1 MSSQTNHQLNC
12 DKQTDEDE
20 EDDDEEEE
28 EEDGLQ
34 IYEKYQPNGI
44 NYEISS
50 NYNTVE
56 IQQQHHQQQ
65 NVIKNIYS
73 NMEDDI
79 EEIHYVDI
87 SHSSS
92 NPLSKLNINLKVIG
106 NELNSDLP
114 PHLFKDI
121 NECMMLPTSEITTQR
136 QKKLSNNFGF
146 SHNAG

>member
-1 MSSQTNHQLNC
+1 MSLQSNHQLNG
-12 DKQTDEDE
+12 DELKHTDEDD
-20 EDDDEEEE
+20 EDEDEEEE
-28 EEDGLQ
+28 EEDGLN

-56 IQQQHHQQQ
+56 IQQQQS
-65 NVIKNIYS
+65 IYS
-73 NMEDDI
+73 NLEDDI

-87 SHSSS
+87 SHPSA

-121 NECMMLPTSEITTQR
+121 NDCMLLPTSEITTSQR

>member
-1 MSSQTNHQLNC
+1 MSSQINHQLNC
-12 DKQTDEDE
+12 EELKQTDE

-28 EEDGLQ
+28 EEDGLH

-44 NYEISS
+44 DYEISS

-56 IQQQHHQQQ
+56 IQHHQQQ
-65 NVIKNIYS
+65 NIIKNIYS
-73 NMEDDI
+73 NIEDDI

-87 SHSSS
+87 SHPSS
-92 NPLSKLNINLKVIG
+92 NQLSKLNINLKVIG

-121 NECMMLPTSEITTQR
+121 NDCMMLPTSEIITSQR

>member
-12 DKQTDEDE
+12 EELKQTDEDE
-20 EDDDEEEE
+20 EDDDEDEDG
-28 EEDGLQ
+28 EEDGLH

-50 NYNTVE
+50 NYNAVE
-56 IQQQHHQQQ
+56 IQHQQQ
-65 NVIKNIYS
+65 NIYS

-87 SHSSS
+87 SHPSS

-114 PHLFKDI
+114 PHLFKDL
-121 NECMMLPTSEITTQR
+121 NECMMLPATELATSQR